1 MHSTVSTVLTAVT
14 GSDWLRLAQKPKL
27 TNFLQFPSLARVAS
41 QRWPSFLSAPTS
53 TDDDGSSTTA
63 YTNSTTRLVVPSP
76 RLPRA
81 TGATRLAFFSP
92 PPPLPQVSTRLSL
105 GTPA

>member
-14 GSDWLRLAQKPKL
+14 GSDWLTLAQKPKS
-27 TNFLQFPSLARVAS
+27 TNFQVSRAWPS
-41 QRWPSFLSAPTS
+41 QRWPSFLSAPTW

-63 YTNSTTRLVVPSP
+63 YSNSTTRLVVPSP